1 MAGRGVASKRR
12 IACSTLDGEEG
23 SVSEGNPHRTWSA
36 GVVVPTAFDAKPQ
49 NVGIKVL
56 GSREIGDNDSEMM
69 NSKRR
74 HAGRGLRHDDA
85 LCTRDAKAR
94 AAVVSAAVAMV
105 SVFACSSGPPVRVLA
120 AEPSASVADSAE
132 VPAVASAS
140 AIVSAIPAVSAEPKY
155 DRDADLRERMAEAR
169 RELGAETPM
178 IMAGGVFLLA
188 GAPGWRGTSLAMSHD
203 LVEGAMTALYN
214 NRLKK
219 KPAFVIPVYLFG
231 DSASYEA
238 YCRQRWDHKCLSGY
252 GSYHPDERFSVM
264 NAGLGL
270 GTLTHEMVHPLIEA
284 DFPDAPTWID
294 EGIASLFEA
303 PLLPR
308 TGEIHG
314 ARNWRL
320 PKLVKA
326 LRANRDAAT
335 LDRLFGMSN
344 ATFRNDDESLH
355 YAMARYTCQW
365 LDETGKLWPFY
376 QRWRDSFASDP
387 DGRKAFVSVV
397 GRSPR
402 EVVDEWVRWVG
413 VR

>member
-1 MAGRGVASKRR
+1 MMNSQRRHARRGVRHDGDHRTRDARARAGVAS
-12 IACSTLDGEEG
+12 AVLA
-23 SVSEGNPHRTWSA
+23 VS
-36 GVVVPTAFDAKPQ
+36 F
-49 NVGIKVL
+49 
-56 GSREIGDNDSEMM
+56 
-69 NSKRR
+69 
-74 HAGRGLRHDDA
+74 
-85 LCTRDAKAR
+85 
-94 AAVVSAAVAMV
+94 
-105 SVFACSSGPPVRVLA
+105 VFACSSGPSARVA
-120 AEPSASVADSAE
+120 VA
-132 VPAVASAS
+132 VNASAS
-140 AIVSAIPAVSAEPKY
+140 ASASDEAPALASAIASVSAAPAVSAEPPY
-155 DRDADLRERMAEAR
+155 DREVDLRERMTEAR
-169 RELGAETPM
+169 RELGADTPM
-178 IMAGGVFLLA
+178 IMAGGVFMLA

-219 KPAFVIPVYLFG
+219 KPSFVIPVYLFG

>member
-1 MAGRGVASKRR
+1 
-12 IACSTLDGEEG
+12 
-23 SVSEGNPHRTWSA
+23 
-36 GVVVPTAFDAKPQ
+36 
-49 NVGIKVL
+49 
-56 GSREIGDNDSEMM
+56 
-69 NSKRR
+69 
-74 HAGRGLRHDDA
+74 
-85 LCTRDAKAR
+85 
-94 AAVVSAAVAMV
+94 
-105 SVFACSSGPPVRVLA
+105 
-120 AEPSASVADSAE
+120 
-132 VPAVASAS
+132 
-140 AIVSAIPAVSAEPKY
+140 
-155 DRDADLRERMAEAR
+155 MAEAR
-169 RELGAETPM
+169 RELGADTPM
-178 IMAGGVFLLA
+178 VMAGGVFLLA
-188 GAPGWRGTSLAMSHD
+188 GAPGWRGTSLATSHD
-203 LVEGAMTALYN
+203 LVEGAMAALYN

-231 DSASYEA
+231 ESASYEA
-238 YCRQRWDHKCLSGY
+238 YCHQRWDHRCLSGY

-294 EGIASLFEA
+294 EGIASLYEA

-308 TGEIHG
+308 SGEIHG

-320 PKLVKA
+320 PKLTKA
-326 LRANRDAAT
+326 LRADRDAAT

-387 DGRKAFVSVV
+387 DGRKAFVAVV
-397 GRSPR
+397 GRSPVD
-402 EVVDEWVRWVG
+402 VVDEWVRWVG